1 MYKLNRYLDNVLN
14 ILNISIKFGAIFLV
28 AMALFLPKPLFA
40 AETLKLATDE
50 HGDFFW
56 IMGTKIAKTLSDSGI
71 PTDVIISG
79 GCAENLDLLLNSK
92 ADIALVTAPALNR
105 YLNEGGEIDNFSTIT
120 ALWPR
125 AIHFLLLD
133 KFVKTG
139 TLNDFHKRRVYLGP
153 EGSLKRKIVEEVFK
167 SMGIKT
173 KRTIMTINELS
184 VVGIMTNYIE
194 QKLDGAIFIDRVPSP
209 TVESIL
215 AKTGHFYKIIP
226 AGRETSGHLSGLGKG
241 FFIIEVPED
250 IYTYQ
255 HEKYITIGIE
265 SFLIARKDLP
275 DKTALKLVEAIFDN
289 VDAIEK
295 DFNFGFGL
303 KKENGANNLVVPLH
317 PGVEEYFKTA
327 P

>member
-1 MYKLNRYLDNVLN
+1 MYKSNIYLESFLNS
-14 ILNISIKFGAIFLV
+14 SIKIGTILLV
-28 AMALFLPKPLFA
+28 VLALFLPKPLSA
-40 AETLKLATDE
+40 AETLKLATDK

-71 PTDVIISG
+71 PTEVIISG
-79 GCAENLDLLLNSK
+79 GCAENLNLLLNSK

-105 YLNEGGEIDNFSTIT
+105 YLNEGGEIDKFSTIT

-133 KFVKTG
+133 KFIKTG
-139 TLNDFHKRRVYLGP
+139 TLNDFHRRRVYLGP
-153 EGSLKRKIVEEVFK
+153 KESLKRKIVEEVFE

-173 KRTIMTINELS
+173 RRTVMTINELNI
-184 VVGIMTNYIE
+184 VEIMTDYIE
-194 QKLDGAIFIDRVPSP
+194 QKLIGAVFVDRVPSP

-215 AKTGHFYKIIP
+215 SKIGHYYKLIP
-226 AGRETSGHLSGLGKG
+226 AGKDVSVHLSGLGKG

-250 IYTYQ
+250 IYSYQ
-255 HEKYITIGIE
+255 NEKYITIGIG
-265 SFLIARKDLP
+265 SYLITRNDLSEETAR
-275 DKTALKLVEAIFDN
+275 KLVEAIFDN

-303 KKENGANNLVVPLH
+303 KKESGANNLVVPLH
-317 PGVEEYFKTA
+317 PGVEEYFKAA

>member
-1 MYKLNRYLDNVLN
+1 MYKSKRYLKGFMKH
-14 ILNISIKFGAIFLV
+14 SIKFGTILLV
-28 AMALFLPKPLFA
+28 VLAFCLPKLLFA
-40 AETLKLATDE
+40 AEPLKFATDKR
-50 HGDFFW
+50 GDFSW
-56 IMGTKIAKTLSDSGI
+56 IMGTKIAKTLNDSGI

-92 ADIALVTAPALNR
+92 ADIALVSTPALNR
-105 YLNEGGEIDNFSTIT
+105 YLNEGGEIDKFSTIT

-133 KFVKTG
+133 KFIKTG
-139 TLNDFHKRRVYLGP
+139 TLNDFHRRRVYLGP
-153 EGSLKRKIVEEVFK
+153 KGSLKGKIVEEVFE

-173 KRTIMTINELS
+173 KRTVMTLNELNI
-184 VVGIMTNYIE
+184 VGIMTNYIE
-194 QKLDGAIFIDRVPSP
+194 QKLDGAIFIDRIPSP
-209 TVESIL
+209 NVESIL
-215 AKTGHFYKIIP
+215 AKTGHFYKLIP
-226 AGRETSGHLSGLGKG
+226 AGREASGHLNGLGKG
-241 FFIIEVPED
+241 FFIVEVPED

-255 HEKYITIGIE
+255 HEKYITIGIG

-275 DKTALKLVEAIFDN
+275 DETARKLVEAIFDN

-303 KKENGANNLVVPLH
+303 KKESGANNLVVPLH
-317 PGVEEYFKTA
+317 PGVDEYFKTT

>member
-1 MYKLNRYLDNVLN
+1 MNKSKRYLKGFLNSSIIFGTILLVVLA
-14 ILNISIKFGAIFLV
+14 FC
-28 AMALFLPKPLFA
+28 LPKLLFA
-40 AETLKLATDE
+40 AEPLKFATDKR
-50 HGDFFW
+50 GDYSW
-56 IMGTKIAKTLSDSGI
+56 IMGTRIAKALNDSGI

-105 YLNEGGEIDNFSTIT
+105 YLNEGGKIDNFSTIT

-133 KFVKTG
+133 KFIKTG

-153 EGSLKRKIVEEVFK
+153 KGSLKRKIVEEVFE

-173 KRTIMTINELS
+173 KRTVMTINELNI
-184 VVGIMTNYIE
+184 VGIMTNYIE
-194 QKLDGAIFIDRVPSP
+194 QKLDGAVFIDYVPSP

-215 AKTGHFYKIIP
+215 AKTGHFYKLIP
-226 AGRETSGHLSGLGKG
+226 AEKEAHGHMSKQGKG
-241 FFIIEVPED
+241 FFVVEVPED

-255 HEKYITIGIE
+255 SEKYITIGIE
-265 SFLIARKDLP
+265 SFLITRSDLP
-275 DKTALKLVEAIFDN
+275 DETARKLVEAIFDN
-289 VDAIEK
+289 VDTIEK
-295 DFNFGFGL
+295 DFDFGL
-303 KKENGANNLVVPLH
+303 RLKRESGANNLVVPLH
-317 PGVEEYFKTA
+317 PGVDEYFNAA